1 MQPTVQVH
9 APAAA
14 ESLEQRV
21 FQLETL
27 YEIGRECARVE
38 RVEDALRIVLS
49 MVMGA
54 FGATGGRIRLEDGTG
69 HTIAAFA
76 RGGDPTA
83 TTVDF
88 TLEDGGRGAIAL
100 APRLSGEPYSA
111 EDSALLETIA
121 ANAAVHLRRLALVSA
136 LTAASAALQRK
147 VGALAVVNEIALG
160 FGGHPSAQ
168 RLRRFLLEK
177 IAAALCAAEATFI
190 AAEQTTE
197 QTAAHTMTARIPGDA
212 GTDGTNGSA
221 ILVRRDTA
229 SPPFDGEDRAL
240 LQLLA
245 NEVGVVLE
253 NSRLFDTYLTQQQEQ
268 FRLRGV
274 LEQYLAPAVA
284 ERLIA
289 GTAGETGP
297 AFGGLN
303 GLKGAHRRMSLVRV
317 DMRASTELVNLLDVD
332 SMIDLMNEYIGR
344 MVDVLFRY
352 EGTIDRF
359 DGDAVIGFFGA
370 PEPHDDD
377 PIRAVCTGLAM
388 LRAFATLRAQWA
400 TRHPLPARLGIGV
413 GVASGDA
420 VVGNIGSAKRLH
432 YTVSGV
438 IANLAARL
446 MGHAPAGHMLVNEAA
461 WLAAQEPLRFPAAL
475 RARRPRYIRAKGFP
489 TLVPV
494 YRLRPADLPHLAD

>member
-1 MQPTVQVH
+1 MTLETTPASTAGALAPDGH
-9 APAAA
+9 ALA
-14 ESLEQRV
+14 QRV

-54 FGATGGRIRLEDGTG
+54 FGATGGRIHLQDGTG
-69 HTIAAFA
+69 HTIAALA
-76 RGGDPTA
+76 RGGDAVA
-83 TTVDF
+83 TTVHFSLD
-88 TLEDGGRGAIAL
+88 DGGRGLIAL
-100 APRLSGEPYSA
+100 GPRLSGAPYSA
-111 EDSALLETIA
+111 DDSALLETIA
-121 ANAAVHLRRLALVSA
+121 SNAAIHVRRLALVAA
-136 LTAASAALQRK
+136 LTAASTSLQRK

-160 FGGHPSAQ
+160 SGGHPSAP

-177 IAAALCAAEATFI
+177 IATALRAAEATFVPSET
-190 AAEQTTE
+190 APE
-197 QTAAHTMTARIPGDA
+197 QTAAYAMAARIPGDD
-212 GTDGTNGSA
+212 T
-221 ILVRRDTA
+221 ILVRRDAA
-229 SPPFDGEDRAL
+229 SSPFDGEDRAL

-253 NSRLFDTYLTQQQEQ
+253 NGRLFDTYLTQQQEQ

-284 ERLIA
+284 ERLISGSDVEDA
-289 GTAGETGP
+289 GS

-303 GLKGAHRRMSLVRV
+303 GLKGSHRPMSLVRV

-332 SMIDLMNEYIGR
+332 AMCGLMNEYIGR

-370 PEPHDDD
+370 PEAHDDD
-377 PIRAVCTGLAM
+377 PIRAVRTGLAM
-388 LRAFATLRAQWA
+388 LRAFAALREEWA

-413 GVASGDA
+413 GAASGDA

-432 YTVSGV
+432 YTVSG
-438 IANLAARL
+438 IMANLAARL
-446 MGHAPAGHMLVNEAA
+446 VAKAPAGHMLLNETA
-461 WLAAQEPLRFPAAL
+461 WLTVQDPLGFPAAL
-475 RARRPRYIRAKGFP
+475 RARRPRYIRAKGFAS
-489 TLVPV
+489 LVPV
-494 YRLRPADLPHLAD
+494 YRLRPSDLPHLTD